1 MDDRFQVSASA
12 WVIEDDSSERT
23 AIDLTV
29 FEDGITE
36 SRYDLIESLAA
47 SLDHVTSKLVGI
59 DDDGTECLEI
69 FPNERLP

>member
-36 SRYDLIESLAA
+36 SRYDLIESLAT

>member
-36 SRYDLIESLAA
+36 SRNDLIESLAA

-69 FPNERLP
+69 FSNERLP